1 MEYKSFNPDYL
12 MNVSGGDNEIMDE
25 IVAIFRS
32 QIPEFVSEM
41 KRLLEDAKYLELGLL
56 AHKAKG
62 SVTVMG
68 MEDTARMLKDFE
80 LQAKAGIHPDSY
92 SDFISRFEKDAST
105 VLSEIDHFMSKKH

>member
-12 MNVSGGDNEIMDE
+12 MNVSGGETEIMDE

-32 QIPEFVSEM
+32 QIPEFISEM
-41 KRLLEDAKYLELGLL
+41 KSLYGSGKYNELGLL

-80 LQAKAGIHPDSY
+80 LQAKAGINHNGY
-92 SDFISRFEKDAST
+92 QEFISRFEKDAAT
-105 VLSEIDHFMSKKH
+105 VLAEIDHFMSQKH

>member
-12 MNVSGGDNEIMDE
+12 MNVSGGELEIMEE
-25 IVAIFRS
+25 IVEIFRS
-32 QIPEFVSEM
+32 QIPEFVNEM
-41 KRLLEDAKYLELGLL
+41 KSLLENGKYTELGLL

-80 LQAKAGIHPDSY
+80 LQAKAGINQSGYQDY
-92 SDFISRFEKDAST
+92 ISAFEKDAET